1 MKLSLILLLLMVG
14 NEVLGLDVVETMFKK
29 IGTYG
34 KNIAYKIGSFNKF
47 YL

>member
-1 MKLSLILLLLMVG
+1 MKLSLILLLVIAG

-34 KNIAYKIGSFNKF
+34 KTSACKIESFNKF
-47 YL
+47 LL